1 MFFALFILTQR
12 RTRKRE
18 ERILKRLIFGK
29 QKVDIP
35 RQASPVNR
43 VKICISHILV
53 SQHSPFSA
61 STGVSA
67 V

>member
-35 RQASPVNR
+35 RQACRRVAADKLFLSPG
-43 VKICISHILV
+43 
-53 SQHSPFSA
+53 Q
-61 STGVSA
+61 
-67 V
+67 